1 MQEDNHSSGAIVKE
15 ITITDAVEWIKAA
28 WQLVTPETIRNCWR
42 KAGFRDSLKYFDTET
57 LISGTM
63 SSKHLNEFCR
73 NMDEM
78 MLRQTIARH
87 KEKQISDYFTLV

>member
-1 MQEDNHSSGAIVKE
+1 MIYGVSNEIEENIDDSDEESSEDENHQPVSFKE
-15 ITITDAVEWIKAA
+15 LKTNWF
-28 WQLVTPETIRNCWR
+28 
-42 KAGFRDSLKYFDTET
+42 GFRDSLKYFDTET

-87 KEKQISDYFTLV
+87 KEKKISDYFTLV